1 MKLPGVMADKEYKF
15 SNYIGNDILKQYGLV
30 NEMSE
35 QMMTAIEKKGIQ
47 ASIKRTDEHA
57 NL

>member
-1 MKLPGVMADKEYKF
+1 MKLLAAMADKEFKY
-15 SNYIGNDILKQYGLV
+15 SDYIGNDILKQYGLMK
-30 NEMSE
+30 EMYE